1 MMRNQQKIR
10 EIMEKLEKLT
20 GFIAEFGS
28 LKELY
33 NKDVQFSCNASDA
46 LSWVLGEITS
56 ERFISDAYVNFTHL
70 REIDLMIERRTGK
83 KLNGM

>member
-1 MMRNQQKIR
+1 MRNQQEIR
-10 EIMEKLEKLT
+10 ELMEKLSNLT
-20 GFIAEFGS
+20 GFIGEFGT

-33 NKDVQFSCNASDA
+33 NLDVQFSCNASDVF
-46 LSWVLGEITS
+46 SWVLGEITS

-70 REIDLMIERRTGK
+70 EEIALMIERRTGK

>member
-1 MMRNQQKIR
+1 MRSQQEIR
-10 EIMEKLEKLT
+10 ELMEKLEKLT
-20 GFIAEFGS
+20 GFIGEFGS

-33 NKDVQFSCNASDA
+33 NKDVQFACNASDV

-56 ERFISDAYVNFTHL
+56 ERFISDAYVNFAHL
-70 REIDLMIERRTGK
+70 EEIALMVERRTGK

>member
-1 MMRNQQKIR
+1 MKNQQEVR
-10 EIMEKLEKLT
+10 ELMEKLSKLT
-20 GFIAEFGS
+20 GFIAEFGT

-56 ERFISDAYVNFTHL
+56 EVFVSDAYVNFTHL
-70 REIDLMIERRTGK
+70 REIALMIERRTGK
-83 KLNGM
+83 KLEGM